1 MFKKI
6 LIANRGEIAVRV
18 IRACRELDIPAV
30 AIYSDADRHSLHVRY
45 ADEAY
50 YLGPSKASE
59 SYLLGDKIIKI
70 AKKCGADAI
79 HPGYGFLA
87 ERADFS
93 QSCQDRGITFIG
105 PKPSSIAA
113 MGDKQAA
120 RSTVTAAGV
129 PIIPGT
135 EGQGNLPDEEL
146 LKLAPEIGFPLLIKP
161 TAGGGGKGMRE
172 VQNLKEMPGLLS
184 AARRE
189 AESSFGDGNIYL
201 EKLIQGAR
209 HIEFQILADQTG
221 NVIHLGERECS
232 IQRRHQKLLEEAP
245 SPFIGN
251 DQELRDKM
259 GSVAVQAARS
269 VEYINA
275 GTIEFLVDKDKN
287 YYFLE
292 MNTRLQVEHPVTEAV
307 TGIDIVK
314 EQIRIAAGEPLLLR
328 QEDITLNGAAMECRI
343 NAEDP
348 FNGFLPSTGII
359 AQSLQPAGPGVR
371 VDSGVYSGYEIS
383 PYYDALIAKLI
394 VHESNRGKTIARMKR
409 ALKEYRIIGVRT
421 NIPFHQHLLQNPSF
435 QAGDFDTQFTEN
447 TLPDLS
453 TSQDDKVLSEIA
465 ALAAVLAAHE
475 HSQNS
480 ALDMQRSKRDP
491 SNWKW
496 VSRWEQTR
504 E

>member
-6 LIANRGEIAVRV
+6 LIANRGEIAVRI

-59 SYLLGDKIIKI
+59 SYLLGEKIIKI

-93 QSCQDRGITFIG
+93 QSCQDQGITFIG

-120 RSTVTAAGV
+120 RNTVTAAGV

-135 EGQGNLPDEEL
+135 EGQGNLPDEDL
-146 LKLAPEIGFPLLIKP
+146 LRLAPEIGFPLLIKP

-172 VQNLKEMPGLLS
+172 VQNLEEMPGLLS

-201 EKLIQGAR
+201 EKLIPGAR
-209 HIEFQILADQTG
+209 HIEFQILADQQG

-232 IQRRHQKLLEEAP
+232 IQRRHQKLFEEAP
-245 SPFIGN
+245 SPFIGK

-328 QEDITLNGAAMECRI
+328 QEDITLNGSAMECRI

-348 FNGFLPSTGII
+348 FNGFLPSTGVIT
-359 AQSLQPAGPGVR
+359 QSLQPAGPGVR

-383 PYYDALIAKLI
+383 PYYDALISKLI

-409 ALKEYRIIGVRT
+409 ALEEYRIIGVRT

-447 TLPDLS
+447 NLPDLS

-475 HSQNS
+475 HSQKS